1 MAVLHLTKSEF
12 VEKVADVDKLS
23 AGFKFVGNRPAVV
36 DFYAEWCS
44 PCRMLSPVIEDLAL
58 EYNGRVDFYKI
69 DVDKEE
75 ALARAFSI
83 RSIPTMLFISN
94 SGLVERVQGAIGK
107 SRLKEKIDSMLL

>member
-58 EYNGRVDFYKI
+58 EYDGRVDFYKI

-75 ALARAFSI
+75 ALARTFSI
-83 RSIPTMLFISN
+83 RSIPTMLFISKN
-94 SGLVERVQGAIGK
+94 GTVERVQGAIGK